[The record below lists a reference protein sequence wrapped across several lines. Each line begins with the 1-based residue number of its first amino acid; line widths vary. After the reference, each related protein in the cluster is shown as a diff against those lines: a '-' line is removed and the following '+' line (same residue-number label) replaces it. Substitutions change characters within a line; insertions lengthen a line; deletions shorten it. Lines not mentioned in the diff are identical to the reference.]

1 MRTTLDLPNP
11 LFKAAKTRAVL
22 EGVPFKVVVIRAL
35 ESELTRPM
43 PAHRARQVRKALEEV
58 RRVCA
63 GTRWNG
69 PPEMSFWEGDE
80 TSADP
85 LKS

>member
-1 MRTTLDLPNP
+1 MRTPLDLPNP

-22 EGVPFKVVVIRAL
+22 EGVPFKAVVIRAL

-58 RRVCA
+58 RRVCVGSTGMA
-63 GTRWNG
+63 R
-69 PPEMSFWEGDE
+69 P
-80 TSADP
+80 
-85 LKS
+85 K